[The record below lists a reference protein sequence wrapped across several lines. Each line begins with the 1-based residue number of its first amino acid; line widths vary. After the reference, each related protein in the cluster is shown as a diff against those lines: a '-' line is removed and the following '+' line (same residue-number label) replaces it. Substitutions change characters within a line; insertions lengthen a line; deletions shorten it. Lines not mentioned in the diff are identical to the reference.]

1 MDEILEQMMCLIKIL
16 AELAPPFLG
25 IFAQHGERSFVL
37 PGGVQFDIDILLL
50 QEAVQVRDLRHHA
63 NGSQGSQT
71 APRQFCSPREPSL

>member
-1 MDEILEQMMCLIKIL
+1 MMCLIEIL

-37 PGGVQFDIDILLL
+37 PGGVQFDIDIFIL

-63 NGSQGSQT
+63 NRARIANGAETILFATQ
-71 APRQFCSPREPSL
+71 AII